1 MRAIRT
7 YSMELKTLELLSIK
21 KNKSKIINLAVQRYC
36 TQEDS
41 FNWMDIE
48 TPRLLRELALSRDI
62 SPALKA
68 LIEIE
73 LHLTK

>member
-21 KNKSKIINLAVQRYC
+21 KNKSRIINLAVQRYC
-36 TQEDS
+36 TQEEE
-41 FNWMDIE
+41 FNWMDIS
-48 TPRLLRELALSRDI
+48 TDRILRELALSREI

-68 LIEIE
+68 LIEVE
-73 LHLTK
+73 LTSF

>member
-21 KNKSKIINLAVQRYC
+21 KNKSRVINLAVQRYC
-36 TQEDS
+36 ENEDL
-41 FNWMDIE
+41 FDWKDIS
-48 TPRLLRELALSRDI
+48 TDRILRELILFRDL

-68 LIEIE
+68 LIEVE
-73 LHLTK
+73 LTSS